1 MKKILLWV
9 ISLLSILHVGE
20 IYAQT
25 WDILEDK
32 SIKEIK
38 QNIEKLNSDK
48 NIISNEYSEFKLESD
63 LSSYFKPLLSREELQ
78 SIEILITK
86 YNKQFNELN
95 SLLLIQAKNLEDT
108 SETKNKLLQIKKDL
122 YLSLLWFVDT
132 NKYQEYLV
140 FIRWDAI
147 ISKRQ
152 VDVKSQIATTTEIY
166 DKKVTK
172 IEAKIIENREEMAV
186 RLEKVISDKIDEK
199 INTIKS
205 NASFQKLP
213 NNLQVEVLE
222 KTIEKVNINISALE
236 TVEMKDSNIKQKIN
250 LYYLLNDKLLIFKN
264 SIQQTQ
270 KKQWE

>member
-1 MKKILLWV
+1 MKKILICV
-9 ISLLSILHVGE
+9 ISLLSILHSGE

-38 QNIEKLNSDK
+38 QNIEKLNSDR
-48 NIISNEYSEFKLESD
+48 NLILNQYSEFKLESD
-63 LSSYFKPLLSREELQ
+63 LSSYFKPLLSKEELQ

-86 YNKQFNELN
+86 YNEQFNELN
-95 SLLLIQAKNLEDT
+95 LLLLTQAKDLKDT
-108 SETKNKLLQIKKDL
+108 SDVKNQLLQIKKDL
-122 YLSLLWFVDT
+122 YINLLWFVDSQ
-132 NKYQEYLV
+132 KYQEYLW

-147 ISKRQ
+147 ISKKQ
-152 VDVKSQIATTTEIY
+152 VEVKSQIASTKEIY

-172 IEAKIIENREEMAV
+172 IESRIIENRKQMAL

-199 INTIKS
+199 IDSMKNS
-205 NASFQKLP
+205 PSFQKLP
-213 NNLQVEVLE
+213 KHLQIEVLE
-222 KTIEKVNINISALE
+222 KTIEKVNINISTLE
-236 TVEMKDSNIKQKIN
+236 TIKVNDWNVEQKID

-264 SIQQTQ
+264 SIQTQ

>member
-1 MKKILLWV
+1 MKKLLIWV
-9 ISLLSILHVGE
+9 ISLLSILHSGE

-48 NIISNEYSEFKLESD
+48 NLISNEYSEFKLWSD
-63 LSSYFKPLLSREELQ
+63 LSSYFKPLLSKEELQ

-95 SLLLIQAKNLEDT
+95 SLLLSQAKNLEDT
-108 SETKNKLLQIKKDL
+108 SEVKNQLLQIKKDL
-122 YLSLLWFVDT
+122 YINLLWFVDAQ
-132 NKYQEYLV
+132 KYQEYLW
-140 FIRWDAI
+140 FIRWDAT
-147 ISKRQ
+147 ISKKQ
-152 VDVKSQIATTTEIY
+152 VEVKSQIASTKEIY
-166 DKKVTK
+166 DKKVTR
-172 IEAKIIENREEMAV
+172 IESKIIENRKKMAL

-199 INTIKS
+199 INSIKNS
-205 NASFQKLP
+205 PNFQKLP
-213 NNLQVEVLE
+213 NHLQVEILE
-222 KTIEKVNINISALE
+222 KTIEKVNINISSLE
-236 TVEMKDSNIKQKIN
+236 TLEDNESNVEQKID

-264 SIQQTQ
+264 SIHAQ

>member
-108 SETKNKLLQIKKDL
+108 SETKNQLLQIKKDL
-122 YLSLLWFVDT
+122 YLNLLWFVDA

-147 ISKRQ
+147 ISKKQ

-172 IEAKIIENREEMAV
+172 IEARIIENRQEMAV

-264 SIQQTQ
+264 SIQEKQ